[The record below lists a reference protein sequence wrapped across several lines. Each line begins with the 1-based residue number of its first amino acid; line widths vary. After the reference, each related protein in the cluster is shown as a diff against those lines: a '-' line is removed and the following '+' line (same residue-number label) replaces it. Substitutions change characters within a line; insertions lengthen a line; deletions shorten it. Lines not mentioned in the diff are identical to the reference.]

1 MWIQGYCWRRRQVVY
16 ETSRCFSESFSEHLL
31 TVYVFRVNLEEV
43 KMGVSAASGEIAFDE
58 RSSRLEM
65 TLEELRVTNQDL
77 VD

>member
-1 MWIQGYCWRRRQVVY
+1 M
-16 ETSRCFSESFSEHLL
+16 
-31 TVYVFRVNLEEV
+31 EEV
-43 KMGVSAASGEIAFDE
+43 KMGASAAAGEIAFDD